1 MNTYTVWDD
10 LIDTLSHHGK
20 SVEDVKWVGSKD
32 FSVPLDNLYDLCRK
46 IPYSEDSDIPSDLL
60 VVGEDFWL
68 ERVFVNHGAIGLW
81 QYRTF
86 PVKPEK
92 EFQLSTLSLSDLSW
106 KERRQVDDELE
117 HRYPNGIGY
126 TPDASYDM
134 LWMMLY
140 KQ

>member
-10 LIDTLSHHGK
+10 LMDALSYHGK

-32 FSVPLDNLYDLCRK
+32 FSVPLDNFYNLCRK
-46 IPYSEDSDIPSDLL
+46 IPYTEDSDIPTDLL

-68 ERVFVNHGAIGLW
+68 ERVFVNHDAIGLW

-106 KERRQVDDELE
+106 EEQRQACDELE
-117 HRYPNGIGY
+117 HRYPDGVGY
-126 TPDASYDM
+126 TPDTSYDM

-140 KQ
+140 KK